1 MITQNSKDNN
11 KIKTNEV
18 FKTTN
23 MMKEIIWQDIMKSTT
38 ITNAQEELNIVVL
51 GATGVQ
57 IKYVLGVL
65 GTEFT
70 LQ

>member
-1 MITQNSKDNN
+1 
-11 KIKTNEV
+11 
-18 FKTTN
+18 
-23 MMKEIIWQDIMKSTT
+23 MKEITWQDIVKSTT

-51 GATGVQ
+51 GATGAQ

>member
-1 MITQNSKDNN
+1 MITQNSRGNN

-51 GATGVQ
+51 GSTGVL
-57 IKYVLGVL
+57 IKFALL
-65 GTEFT
+65 S
-70 LQ
+70 

>member
-1 MITQNSKDNN
+1 MITQNSRGNN

-23 MMKEIIWQDIMKSTT
+23 MMKEIIWQDIVKSTT

-51 GATGVQ
+51 GSTGVL
-57 IKYVLGVL
+57 IKFALGVL
-65 GTEFT
+65 EIEFT